1 MQLQVEISNKQIL
14 RIALPIAVSILVPN
28 INFITNNI
36 FLGHLNEEAL
46 AVAGITGV
54 YYLVFGVMGFGLSSG
69 LQALMSRR
77 AGENKT
83 EEIGLLFLQ
92 AVRIAVALAIAG
104 VALTIFIAPAIL
116 KYSLHNTQ
124 DIQMAI
130 SFLRIRIW
138 GLFFLYIYQ
147 MRNALLISIN
157 QSKYLIIGTLAET
170 IANVFFDYAF
180 IFGHFGFPELGFNGA
195 AYASII
201 AEATGLITIFG
212 IIHFK
217 GFDKNFHLFKNKKIN
232 RDTIKLIL
240 HQSSPIIL
248 QFALSTGSWE
258 FFYILIEHHGRQ
270 PLAISN
276 IMRNLFGV
284 FGCFAWSFA
293 SASNSMVS
301 NIIGQKLQH
310 RVKELIFKITKIALI
325 FSVSIAILINAFT
338 RLFLSVYGQSD
349 SFIKAAI
356 PVARIISLALILQSV
371 SAIWLNAVVG
381 TGNSKRN
388 LITEIVAIIFYC
400 VYVYL
405 VLERFNMPI
414 TIGWMSEWIYW
425 IALLVPSYWY
435 IQSNKWMNKT
445 I

>member
-1 MQLQVEISNKQIL
+1 MQLKVEISNKQIL

-36 FLGHLNEEAL
+36 FLGHLSEDAL

-77 AGENKT
+77 AGENRSD
-83 EEIGLLFLQ
+83 EIGLLFFQ
-92 AVRIAVALAIAG
+92 AVRIALVFAIAG
-104 VALTIFIAPAIL
+104 ILTTYFIAPLIL
-116 KYSLHNTQ
+116 EYSLHSEQ
-124 DIQMAI
+124 DIQMATD
-130 SFLRIRIW
+130 FLRIRIW
-138 GLFFLYIYQ
+138 GLPFLYIYQ
-147 MRNALLISIN
+147 LRNSLLISIN

-170 IANVFFDYAF
+170 LANIFFDYAF
-180 IFGHFGFPELGFNGA
+180 IFGHFGFPVMGFNGA

-201 AEATGLITIFG
+201 AEFTGLVVIFSV
-212 IIHFK
+212 IHFK
-217 GFDKNFHLFKNKKIN
+217 GIGKSMYLFRNKRLN
-232 RDTIKLIL
+232 WNVIKLIL
-240 HQSSPIIL
+240 HQSAPIVL
-248 QFALSTGSWE
+248 QFAISVGSWE
-258 FFYILIEHHGRQ
+258 FFYILIEHHGTQ

-276 IMRNLFGV
+276 IMRNLFGI

-301 NIIGQKLQH
+301 NIIGQKLEH
-310 RVKELIFKITKIALI
+310 RVKELIFKISKLGLL
-325 FSVSIAILINAFT
+325 FSISIAILINLFT
-338 RLFLSVYGQSD
+338 RLFLSAYGQSEA
-349 SFIKAAI
+349 FIEAAI

-381 TGNSKRN
+381 TGNSRRN
-388 LITEIVAIIFYC
+388 LVTEIIAIVLYC
-400 VYVYL
+400 IYVYL
-405 VLERFNMPI
+405 VLEYFKLPI

-435 IQSNKWMNKT
+435 IQSNKWKGKR